1 MVSHCMDETKQH
13 LATVLSDSD
22 PAARRRAAE
31 DLASCSGFAP
41 IAALAAAL
49 RDENKGVRDAALRS
63 LSQIGNKNVA
73 RAVVEYLADPNIT
86 TRNLAA
92 ELLMQ
97 LRGESLEALLPSL
110 YDADQDVR
118 KFVVDILGVNG
129 STDAVP
135 HLIKLLSDADDNVVI
150 SAIEAL
156 GNIRSEIAIPALMT
170 AFSEIDYAKA
180 TTAEA
185 IGKIGGTKATEFLL
199 TQINKCVG
207 EPAADPLVLYA
218 LLEAIGL
225 IGYDKAFFELCN
237 HIGRVKGKL
246 RRILLHA
253 IIRIGERCTLT
264 MENADIVKKDFI
276 DALNDRN
283 AAIQVS
289 AVKGLANLE
298 GDDVTTA
305 LLEAVNRSEECD
317 AVLLPIL
324 EYREGA
330 FQVMVSVLEAG
341 KITPTKEVISLMGKL
356 VSRIEYAAIPK
367 ELIDSDGRLLQ
378 RAFDAVKGA
387 WGDATEDLRAV
398 IVDTLFR
405 LDGDQAIQVLD
416 AIVDEPD
423 PWLRIHVIELLAPL
437 NDRRIPEF
445 IGRFLNDEDEMVR
458 DVASA
463 TLGGR
468 GEPLNMLSGV

>member
-1 MVSHCMDETKQH
+1 MDEIKQH
-13 LATVLSDSD
+13 LATLLSDSD

-31 DLASCSGFAP
+31 GLATCTGFAP
-41 IAALAAAL
+41 VAALAAAL

-73 RAVVEYLADPNIT
+73 RAVVEYLGDTNIT

-92 ELLMQ
+92 ELLMR
-97 LRGESLEALLPSL
+97 LRDQSLEALLPSL
-110 YDADQDVR
+110 YDANQDVR

-135 HLIKLLSDADDNVVI
+135 HLIKLFADPDENVVI
-150 SAIEAL
+150 SAVEAL
-156 GNIRSEIAIPALMT
+156 GNIRSESAIPALT
-170 AFSEIDYAKA
+170 AAFNDIAYARA

-199 TQINKCVG
+199 SQINTLIAD
-207 EPAADPLVLYA
+207 PTSDPLVLYA
-218 LLEAIGL
+218 LLEAIGQ
-225 IGYDKAFFELCN
+225 IGYDKAFFELSN
-237 HIGRVKGKL
+237 HISRVKGKL

-264 MENADIVKKDFI
+264 MENVEVVKQDLIEALKDK
-276 DALNDRN
+276 N

-289 AVKGLANLE
+289 AVKGLANVE
-298 GDDVTTA
+298 GEDVTTA

-317 AVLLPIL
+317 AVLCPIL

-330 FQVMVSVLEAG
+330 FQVMVNDLESG
-341 KITPTKEVISLMGKL
+341 KITPTKEVIGLMGRL

-367 ELIDSDGRLLQ
+367 ELIESDGRLLQ

-387 WGDATEDLRAV
+387 WNEATEDLRAV

-437 NDRRIPEF
+437 TDRRIPEF
-445 IGRFLNDEDEMVR
+445 IGRFMNDEDEMVR
-458 DVASA
+458 DVAAS
-463 TLGGR
+463 TLAGR
-468 GEPLNMLSGV
+468 GESFNMLTSV

>member
-1 MVSHCMDETKQH
+1 MLK
-13 LATVLSDSD
+13 L
-22 PAARRRAAE
+22 
-31 DLASCSGFAP
+31 GFKA
-41 IAALAAAL
+41 
-49 RDENKGVRDAALRS
+49 
-63 LSQIGNKNVA
+63 QIK
-73 RAVVEYLADPNIT
+73 
-86 TRNLAA
+86 
-92 ELLMQ
+92 
-97 LRGESLEALLPSL
+97 
-110 YDADQDVR
+110 
-118 KFVVDILGVNG
+118 
-129 STDAVP
+129 
-135 HLIKLLSDADDNVVI
+135 
-150 SAIEAL
+150 
-156 GNIRSEIAIPALMT
+156 
-170 AFSEIDYAKA
+170 
-180 TTAEA
+180 
-185 IGKIGGTKATEFLL
+185 
-199 TQINKCVG
+199 
-207 EPAADPLVLYA
+207 
-218 LLEAIGL
+218 
-225 IGYDKAFFELCN
+225 
-237 HIGRVKGKL
+237 RVKGKL

>member
-1 MVSHCMDETKQH
+1 MVNHSMDETKQH
-13 LATVLSDSD
+13 LAILLSDDD

-31 DLASCSGFAP
+31 GLATCTGFAP

-73 RAVVEYLADPNIT
+73 RAVVEYLADTNIT

-92 ELLMQ
+92 ELLMR
-97 LRGESLEALLPSL
+97 LRDESLEALLPYL

-118 KFVVDILGVNG
+118 KFVVDILGANG
-129 STDAVP
+129 SAEAVP
-135 HLIKLLSDADDNVVI
+135 HLIKLLSDADENVVI
-150 SAIEAL
+150 SAVEAL
-156 GNIRSEIAIPALMT
+156 GNVRSETAIPALTKAFQEIEYARAT
-170 AFSEIDYAKA
+170 A
-180 TTAEA
+180 AEA
-185 IGKIGGTKATEFLL
+185 IGKIGGTKATDFLVAR
-199 TQINKCVG
+199 INTLLD
-207 EPAADPLVLYA
+207 EPGADPLVLYA
-218 LLEAIGL
+218 LLEAVGL
-225 IGYDKAFFELCN
+225 IGYDKAFFELTN
-237 HIGRVKGKL
+237 HVPRVKGKL

-264 MENADIVKKDFI
+264 MVNAEAVKADLI
-276 DALNDRN
+276 DALRDSNS
-283 AAIQVS
+283 AIQVS
-289 AVKGLANLE
+289 AVKGLANIE
-298 GDDVTTA
+298 GDEVTAA
-305 LLEAVNRSEECD
+305 LVASVNRSEECD
-317 AVLLPIL
+317 SILAPIL

-330 FQVMVSVLEAG
+330 FTVMVNLLESG

-356 VSRIEYAAIPK
+356 VSHIEYAAIPK
-367 ELIDSDGRLLQ
+367 ELIEADGRLLQ
-378 RAFDAVKGA
+378 RAFDAVKNA
-387 WGDATEDLRAV
+387 WGEATEELRAV

-405 LDGDQAIQVLD
+405 LDGDQAVQVLD

-458 DVASA
+458 EVAASTIA
-463 TLGGR
+463 ER
-468 GEPLNMLSGV
+468 PEPLNMITSA